1 MAASETWTTKEEFPR
16 TLVVAGYSAID
27 PDVLVA
33 RVPNSAE
40 PYWIV
45 ESSGFV
51 CGLNV
56 YAERLTP

>member
-1 MAASETWTTKEEFPR
+1 MGETWTTKEEFAR
-16 TLVVAGYSAID
+16 TLTVAGRSAID

-33 RVPNSAE
+33 RLPNSQE

-45 ESSGFV
+45 ENSGFV

-56 YAERLTP
+56 YAVKQP